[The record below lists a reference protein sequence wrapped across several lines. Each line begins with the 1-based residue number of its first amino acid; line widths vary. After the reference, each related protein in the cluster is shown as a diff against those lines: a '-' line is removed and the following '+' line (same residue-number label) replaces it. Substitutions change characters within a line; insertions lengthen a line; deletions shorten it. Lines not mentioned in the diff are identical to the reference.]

1 MDKLTGKIALQ
12 RLRALKAREA
22 EYRADREE
30 WYRSGDGRRPNW
42 RTDPETGR
50 SHNYGGKGYSYPY
63 CPHGMSLW
71 TDYDNICGG
80 CEDGYSVY
88 QLALW
93 SAQEMVAEYN
103 ERSDWL
109 LNAPNALRHSDM
121 YRDLID
127 WVLAP
132 LK

>member
-12 RLRALKAREA
+12 RLRALKAHEA

-93 SAQEMVAEYN
+93 SAQEMVSEYN

-109 LNAPNALRHSDM
+109 LNAPSALRHSDM